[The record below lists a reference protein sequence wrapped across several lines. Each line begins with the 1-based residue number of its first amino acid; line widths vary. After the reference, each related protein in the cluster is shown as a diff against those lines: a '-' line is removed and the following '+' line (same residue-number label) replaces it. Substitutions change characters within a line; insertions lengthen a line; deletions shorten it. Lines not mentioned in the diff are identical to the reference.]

1 MNLSEMVLL
10 SYKINVHTE
19 EESEVFVGVFTL
31 QDSCNRV
38 VDIVNNID
46 AKGNVV
52 IFYWNPMNKVGELAE
67 SAFGFH
73 LNNVRT
79 LHRSGELIDIV
90 SRGINVES

>member
-1 MNLSEMVLL
+1 MDLSQMFLL
-10 SYKINVHTE
+10 SYKTDVHTE
-19 EESEVFVGVFTL
+19 EESETYVGVFTL
-31 QDSCNRV
+31 QDSCNRA
-38 VDIVNNID
+38 VDIANNID

-73 LNNVRT
+73 LSNVRT

-90 SRGINVES
+90 SRGFNV